1 MQFQTPIKKE
11 PGLDISCG
19 WHMDGGLTAKEI
31 LRDFSSSEV
40 EFWPYTQRRDYWSE
54 PVWSNGG
61 V

>member
-11 PGLDISCG
+11 PGLGISCV

-54 PVWSNGG
+54 PV
-61 V
+61 